1 MYAVIKTGGKQYRV
15 QEGDVLRVELLKG
28 TANEKVTFDEV
39 LMIGGTDSPKVGKPI
54 LEGAKVEAEILGA
67 VKGTKSLHFHKNF
80 FGWTRA
86 RGHRQQYT
94 EVKITGI
101 TA

>member
-15 QEGDVLRVELLKG
+15 QEGDVIRVELLKG

-54 LEGAKVEAEILGA
+54 LEGAKVEAEILGEA
-67 VKGTKSLHFHKNF
+67 KGTKCLHFHKNF

-86 RGHRQQYT
+86 RGHRQSYT